1 MNEDE
6 KQQQRFTSELI
17 SLKVPDI
24 DTVAEIAHTNH
35 SEKEKEDERK
45 VADDNIDQQTAI
57 KLFTPGFVVNVLP
70 RTWIGYRILQ
80 FPNF

>member
-6 KQQQRFTSELI
+6 KQQQRSELI

-24 DTVAEIAHTNH
+24 DTVAETAHTNH

-57 KLFTPGFVVNVLP
+57 KLFTPGFVVNVIP
-70 RTWIGYRILQ
+70 RTWIGHRLLQ